1 MIIPQKYLAVNW
13 TDGMKINKE
22 HFINTEHFF
31 LDQIRDTASLLMNNH
46 SFGILPPLAGSGALL
61 SDYAVRQSSTQQLNI
76 SISDYHAITPGG
88 VRIHIAGEPLE
99 SAIKLSQLQDA
110 EEGLKSETVEY
121 FSVVL
126 VVNLHERVFQGNPDP
141 EEIPIRQ
148 PYTKPKYEIQVI
160 AENSLNFNQLGAY
173 HLVIGRIKK
182 NGNDIS
188 KDDRFIPPAISIV
201 SHEKLKQHYKN
212 IIEQLADIQNLA
224 QLIVQKVNSKNQ
236 KSPVAQNVRSLCAV
250 ILNYCANHYFSI
262 RNQIPQQ
269 SPIALVDAMAQLSNQ
284 VLTYVRILPESEK
297 EELLN
302 YFFEWSD
309 ITPVLFTDKLSQV
322 IDINYNH
329 HNNGEYFVGIHE
341 MLNNLIIILQRLNT
355 LEYIGVKREN
365 IVVKEEVLTRH
376 KDKKGWSILD

>member
-13 TDGMKINKE
+13 ADGMKINKE

-31 LDQIRDTASLLMNNH
+31 ADQIRDTASLLINSH
-46 SFGILPPLAGSGALL
+46 TFGVLPPLAGSGALM
-61 SDYAVRQSSTQQLNI
+61 SDYSITRSSSSQLNI

-88 VRIHIAGEPLE
+88 VRIHIAGTPLE
-99 SAIKLSQLQDA
+99 SAVKLSQLQDA
-110 EEGLKSETVEY
+110 DEGLQSEKLEY

-126 VVNLHERVFQGNPDP
+126 VVNLHEKVFQGNPDP

-148 PYTKPKYEIQVI
+148 PYTSPKYELQVI
-160 AENSLNFNQLGAY
+160 SESSLNFNQLGAY
-173 HLVIGRIKK
+173 HLVIGRIRK

-188 KDDRFIPPAISIV
+188 KDDNFIPPAVSIISN
-201 SHEKLKQHYKN
+201 EKLKQHYKN

-224 QLIVQKVNSKNQ
+224 QLIVQKINFKSQ
-236 KSPVAQNVRSLCAV
+236 KSPVAQNVKSLCAV
-250 ILNYCANHYFSI
+250 ILNYCAHNYFGI
-262 RNQIPQQ
+262 RNMIPHQ
-269 SPIALVDAMAQLSNQ
+269 SPVFLIDMMAQLSNQ
-284 VLTYVRILPESEK
+284 VLTYVRVLPESEK

-329 HNNGEYFVGIHE
+329 HNTGDYFAGINE
-341 MLNNLIIILQRLNT
+341 MLNNLIVILQRLNT

-365 IVVKEEVLTRH
+365 IVVKEEVLARP
-376 KDKKGWSILD
+376 KDRKGWSILD

>member
-13 TDGMKINKE
+13 ADGMKINKE

-31 LDQIRDTASLLMNNH
+31 ADQVRDTASLLINNH
-46 SFGILPPLAGSGALL
+46 TFGVLPPLAGSGARM
-61 SDYAVRQSSTQQLNI
+61 SDYAITRSNANQLNI
-76 SISDYHAITPGG
+76 VVSDYHAVTPGG
-88 VRIHIAGEPLE
+88 VRIHIAGTALE
-99 SAIKLSQLQDA
+99 GAVKVSQLQDA
-110 EEGLKSETVEY
+110 EEGLQSEKTEY

-126 VVNLHERVFQGNPDP
+126 VVNLHEKVFQGNPDP

-148 PYTKPKYEIQVI
+148 PYTSPKYELQVI
-160 AENSLNFNQLGAY
+160 SENSLNFNQLGAY
-173 HLVIGRIKK
+173 HLVIGRIRK

-188 KDDRFIPPAISIV
+188 KDDNFIPPAVSIISN
-201 SHEKLKQHYKN
+201 ERLKQHYKN

-224 QLIVQKVNSKNQ
+224 QLIVQKVNFKSQ
-236 KSPVAQNVRSLCAV
+236 KSPVAQNVKSLCAV
-250 ILNYCANHYFSI
+250 ILNYCANNYFGI
-262 RNQIPQQ
+262 RNMIPQQ
-269 SPIALVDAMAQLSNQ
+269 SPVFLVDMMAQLSNQ

-329 HNNGEYFVGIHE
+329 HNTGEYFAGINE
-341 MLNNLIIILQRLNT
+341 MLNNLIVILQRLNT

-365 IVVKEEVLTRH
+365 IVVKEEVLARP
-376 KDKKGWSILD
+376 KDRKGWSILD

>member
-13 TDGMKINKE
+13 ADGMKINKE
-22 HFINTEHFF
+22 HFIDTENFF
-31 LDQIRDTASLLMNNH
+31 SDQVRDTASLWTNNH
-46 SFGILPPLAGSGALL
+46 AFGVLPPLPGSGALL
-61 SDYAVRQSSTQQLNI
+61 SDYAVRQSNTQQLNI

-99 SAIKLSQLQDA
+99 RAIKLSQLQDA

-126 VVNLHERVFQGNPDP
+126 VVNIHERVFQGNPDP

-173 HLVIGRIKK
+173 HLVIGRIRK

-188 KDDRFIPPAISIV
+188 KDDRFIPPAVSIV
-201 SHEKLKQHYKN
+201 SNEKLKQHYKN
-212 IIEQLADIQNLA
+212 IVEHLADIQNLS
-224 QLIVQKVNSKNQ
+224 QLIVQKVNAKNQ
-236 KSPVAQNVRSLCAV
+236 KSPVAQNVRSLCTV
-250 ILNYCANHYFSI
+250 VLNYCANHYFSI

-269 SPIALVDAMAQLSNQ
+269 PPIALIDVMAQLSNQ
-284 VLTYVRILPESEK
+284 VLTYVRTLPESEK

-329 HNNGEYFVGIHE
+329 HNNGEYYVGIHE
-341 MLNNLIIILQRLNT
+341 MLNNLIVILQRLNT

-376 KDKKGWSILD
+376 KDRKGWSILD